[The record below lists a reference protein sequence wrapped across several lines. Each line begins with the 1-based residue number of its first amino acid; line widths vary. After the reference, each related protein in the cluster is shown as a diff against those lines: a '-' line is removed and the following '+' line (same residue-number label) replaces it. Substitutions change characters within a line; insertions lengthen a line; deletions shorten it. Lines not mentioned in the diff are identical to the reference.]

1 MHLLR
6 SSRRWCW
13 LGGAAPKWQ
22 HIPPPSGG
30 FFLGWRL
37 RYRDGLESRAFI
49 LPSGGAAAAPAPAGL
64 TPLLGRSPAIA
75 AIRRTLDQVADT
87 NLTVLLQGESGTG
100 KEVVARLLGARRGP
114 AASFVKINCAAI
126 PHELWESELFGYE
139 PGAFTGAN
147 RQKSGKFE
155 LAEDGTIFL
164 DEISEMP
171 LELQAKLLQVL
182 QDGEFSRLG
191 GRRSLSVDVRVVAAT
206 NVDLQQAVRAGE
218 FRKDLFYRLNVISIE
233 LPPLRRRAE
242 DLPLLV
248 EHFLAQYAD
257 RYQRRP
263 APLAPALLRQM
274 AAYAWPGN
282 VRELENLIKRYVV
295 LGDADALAAELLA
308 PAPPSPP
315 AAAAPPGVSA
325 VPVPDPGEASLLAIS
340 RRAAWQAE
348 RAAILAALAETHW
361 NRRLA
366 ARRLQ
371 ISYKSL
377 QNKLRALLAE
387 GAA

>member
-1 MHLLR
+1 M
-6 SSRRWCW
+6 
-13 LGGAAPKWQ
+13 
-22 HIPPPSGG
+22 
-30 FFLGWRL
+30 
-37 RYRDGLESRAFI
+37 
-49 LPSGGAAAAPAPAGL
+49 
-64 TPLLGRSPAIA
+64 PLLGQSPGIA
-75 AIRRTLDQVADT
+75 AIRRTLEQVADT

-100 KEVVARLLGARRGP
+100 KEVVARLLAARRGR

-126 PHELWESELFGYE
+126 PQELWESELFGYE

-171 LELQAKLLQVL
+171 LQLQAKLLQVL

-191 GRRSLSVDVRVVAAT
+191 GCRSLSVDVRVVAAT
-206 NVDLQQAVRAGE
+206 NLDLQQAVRAGE
-218 FRKDLFYRLNVISIE
+218 FRRDLFYRLNVISLV
-233 LPPLRRRAE
+233 LPPLRQRCE
-242 DLPLLV
+242 DVPLLAN
-248 EHFLAQYAD
+248 HFLEQYAV
-257 RYQRRP
+257 RYERRP
-263 APLAPALLRQM
+263 PPFGPELLRRM

-282 VRELENLIKRYVV
+282 VRELENLVKRYVV
-295 LGDADALAAELLA
+295 LGDAEARVAELLTPVPPPHPPLAAGAPLA
-308 PAPPSPP
+308 PAL
-315 AAAAPPGVSA
+315 PGPESA
-325 VPVPDPGEASLLAIS
+325 GGSLLTIS

-348 RAAILAALAETHW
+348 RAAILAALGETHW

-366 ARRLQ
+366 ARKLQ